1 MTASPR
7 LADLAQASPRS
18 QRRRTPADAAADSPT
33 SKKTPRATR
42 ISRKTTG
49 LKGNGV
55 EDGKTLDTSGERHVI
70 EPDLT
75 EEISPSLPEGPS
87 PEKTTKRRKVKQE
100 LEEDTWVQEPQG
112 EDTSKKTKRKHKV
125 EEDQKSENSQLDPA
139 APKTV
144 KRKRVVKAEEAET
157 ETGDPSPKKAKRKKA
172 TEAEIDE
179 TVEDEVAPHK
189 SSRKTKVKEE
199 DEEAQEGEA
208 GQKKAKRKRKTKEE
222 REVEAMPLAVRTDG
236 LRMFIGAHVSGAKGG
251 SLSTYIAPVKLR
263 PTLLRI

>member
-7 LADLAQASPRS
+7 LADLAQASTRS

-70 EPDLT
+70 ELDLT
-75 EEISPSLPEGPS
+75 QEISPSLPEGPA
-87 PEKTTKRRKVKQE
+87 PEKTTKRRKVKQD
-100 LEEDTWVQEPQG
+100 LEEDTRVQEPQG
-112 EDTSKKTKRKHKV
+112 EDTSKKTKRKHTV
-125 EEDQKSENSQLDPA
+125 EEDQKSEISQLDPA

-157 ETGDPSPKKAKRKKA
+157 KIG
-172 TEAEIDE
+172 E
-179 TVEDEVAPHK
+179 TVEDEVPPNK
-189 SSRKTKVKEE
+189 SSRKTKIKEE
-199 DEEAQEGEA
+199 DEEAQEGEG

-222 REVEAMPLAVRTDG
+222 REIEAMPLAVRTDG

-251 SLSTYIAPVKLR
+251 SLSTYIVPVKLR